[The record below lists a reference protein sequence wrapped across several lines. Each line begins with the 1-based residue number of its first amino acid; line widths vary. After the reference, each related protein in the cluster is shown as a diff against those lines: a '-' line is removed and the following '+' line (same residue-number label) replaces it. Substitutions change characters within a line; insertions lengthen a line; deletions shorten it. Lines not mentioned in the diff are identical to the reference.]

1 MNLTFDKKKCILL
14 ATWLLI
20 GILSFTVVGKYA
32 AAPESHQ
39 ATIASLDEKKNTV
52 LELTMAA
59 TATSAVITLLP
70 GDIGTPIAE
79 KVADLSGY
87 LLIVLCAIF
96 LEKYLVTI
104 TGYAAF
110 KIFIPA
116 ACVLFATNL
125 FVSNRSLDRLARKL
139 LVFGI
144 CIFLVVPSSVKI
156 SDLIEHTYQA
166 QIEATLEEAK
176 GTEKLLENNAE
187 SEAAD
192 HASGSA
198 ALDNQTDQSQQIT
211 GQSQQT
217 TEISGFW
224 QKAKDALSGA
234 KDSVASSCRECNP
247 LFRRTG
253 TEGRDLSQPFRRSR
267 GSDAD
272 HLLCDPASGIVCF
285 LLADQDPCGCGSLQR
300 EVPERKSIM
309 KYHRIITL
317 KNGLEAGNPDSPIV
331 LVQPVDDHDLEEM
344 EAEVSEIQ
352 RLTSMDFCL
361 IAVKVRSW
369 NQDLSPWKAPAVFG
383 NQDFGNGAAD
393 FLRNI
398 TELCPDPHKTY
409 YLGGYSL
416 AGLFSLWAAY
426 QTSLFAGIAAASPSV
441 WFPGF
446 LDYVKAHKFQSSCV
460 YLSLGDR
467 EERTKNSVMAAV
479 GDCIRAYDNWLKEQ
493 KIQCTLE
500 WNKGNHFQDPGL
512 RTARA
517 FSWVLTQPPRTL

>member
-32 AAPESHQ
+32 AAPEFHQ
-39 ATIASLDEKKNTV
+39 ATITSLDEKKNTV

-176 GTEKLLENNAE
+176 GTEQLLENSVEAEASDNTAE
-187 SEAAD
+187 STV
-192 HASGSA
+192 SG
-198 ALDNQTDQSQQIT
+198 NQTS
-211 GQSQQT
+211 QSQQT
-217 TEISGFW
+217 AENSNLW

-234 KDSVASSCRECNP
+234 KESVASVVENVTISSEELVRKIETSLSHFVEAVAVMLITSCVIPLLVLFVFFWLIKILVDVDLSSGKFQKGNP
-247 LFRRTG
+247 L
-253 TEGRDLSQPFRRSR
+253 
-267 GSDAD
+267 
-272 HLLCDPASGIVCF
+272 
-285 LLADQDPCGCGSLQR
+285 
-300 EVPERKSIM
+300 
-309 KYHRIITL
+309 
-317 KNGLEAGNPDSPIV
+317 
-331 LVQPVDDHDLEEM
+331 
-344 EAEVSEIQ
+344 
-352 RLTSMDFCL
+352 
-361 IAVKVRSW
+361 
-369 NQDLSPWKAPAVFG
+369 
-383 NQDFGNGAAD
+383 
-393 FLRNI
+393 
-398 TELCPDPHKTY
+398 
-409 YLGGYSL
+409 
-416 AGLFSLWAAY
+416 
-426 QTSLFAGIAAASPSV
+426 
-441 WFPGF
+441 
-446 LDYVKAHKFQSSCV
+446 
-460 YLSLGDR
+460 
-467 EERTKNSVMAAV
+467 
-479 GDCIRAYDNWLKEQ
+479 
-493 KIQCTLE
+493 
-500 WNKGNHFQDPGL
+500 
-512 RTARA
+512 
-517 FSWVLTQPPRTL
+517 

>member
-39 ATIASLDEKKNTV
+39 ATITSLDEKKNTV

-176 GTEKLLENNAE
+176 GTEQLLENSVEAEASDNTAE
-187 SEAAD
+187 STV
-192 HASGSA
+192 SG
-198 ALDNQTDQSQQIT
+198 NQTS
-211 GQSQQT
+211 QSQQT
-217 TEISGFW
+217 AENSNLW
-224 QKAKDALSGA
+224 QKAKDALSSA
-234 KDSVASSCRECNP
+234 KESVASVVENVTISSEELVRKVETSLSHFVEAVAVMLITSCVIPLLVLFVFFWLIKILVDVDFSSGKFQKRNP
-247 LFRRTG
+247 L
-253 TEGRDLSQPFRRSR
+253 
-267 GSDAD
+267 
-272 HLLCDPASGIVCF
+272 
-285 LLADQDPCGCGSLQR
+285 
-300 EVPERKSIM
+300 
-309 KYHRIITL
+309 
-317 KNGLEAGNPDSPIV
+317 
-331 LVQPVDDHDLEEM
+331 
-344 EAEVSEIQ
+344 
-352 RLTSMDFCL
+352 
-361 IAVKVRSW
+361 
-369 NQDLSPWKAPAVFG
+369 
-383 NQDFGNGAAD
+383 
-393 FLRNI
+393 
-398 TELCPDPHKTY
+398 
-409 YLGGYSL
+409 
-416 AGLFSLWAAY
+416 
-426 QTSLFAGIAAASPSV
+426 
-441 WFPGF
+441 
-446 LDYVKAHKFQSSCV
+446 
-460 YLSLGDR
+460 
-467 EERTKNSVMAAV
+467 
-479 GDCIRAYDNWLKEQ
+479 
-493 KIQCTLE
+493 
-500 WNKGNHFQDPGL
+500 
-512 RTARA
+512 
-517 FSWVLTQPPRTL
+517 

>member
-39 ATIASLDEKKNTV
+39 ATITSLDEKKNTV

-192 HASGSA
+192 HASSSA
-198 ALDNQTDQSQQIT
+198 ALDNQTDQSQQTTEQSQQTTEQSQQIT

-234 KDSVASSCRECNP
+234 KDSVASAVENVTLSSEELVQKVETSLSHFVEAVAVMLITSCVIPLLVLFVFFWLIKILVDVDLSSGKFQKGNP
-247 LFRRTG
+247 L
-253 TEGRDLSQPFRRSR
+253 
-267 GSDAD
+267 
-272 HLLCDPASGIVCF
+272 
-285 LLADQDPCGCGSLQR
+285 
-300 EVPERKSIM
+300 
-309 KYHRIITL
+309 
-317 KNGLEAGNPDSPIV
+317 
-331 LVQPVDDHDLEEM
+331 
-344 EAEVSEIQ
+344 
-352 RLTSMDFCL
+352 
-361 IAVKVRSW
+361 
-369 NQDLSPWKAPAVFG
+369 
-383 NQDFGNGAAD
+383 
-393 FLRNI
+393 
-398 TELCPDPHKTY
+398 
-409 YLGGYSL
+409 
-416 AGLFSLWAAY
+416 
-426 QTSLFAGIAAASPSV
+426 
-441 WFPGF
+441 
-446 LDYVKAHKFQSSCV
+446 
-460 YLSLGDR
+460 
-467 EERTKNSVMAAV
+467 
-479 GDCIRAYDNWLKEQ
+479 
-493 KIQCTLE
+493 
-500 WNKGNHFQDPGL
+500 
-512 RTARA
+512 
-517 FSWVLTQPPRTL
+517 

>member
-39 ATIASLDEKKNTV
+39 ATITSLDEKKNTV

-176 GTEKLLENNAE
+176 GTEQLLENSVEAEASDNTAE
-187 SEAAD
+187 STV
-192 HASGSA
+192 SG
-198 ALDNQTDQSQQIT
+198 NQTS
-211 GQSQQT
+211 QSQQT
-217 TEISGFW
+217 AENSNLW

-234 KDSVASSCRECNP
+234 KESVASAVENVTISSEELVRKVETSLSHFVEAVAVMLITSCVIPLLVLFVFFWLIKILVDVDFSSGKFQKRNP
-247 LFRRTG
+247 L
-253 TEGRDLSQPFRRSR
+253 
-267 GSDAD
+267 
-272 HLLCDPASGIVCF
+272 
-285 LLADQDPCGCGSLQR
+285 
-300 EVPERKSIM
+300 
-309 KYHRIITL
+309 
-317 KNGLEAGNPDSPIV
+317 
-331 LVQPVDDHDLEEM
+331 
-344 EAEVSEIQ
+344 
-352 RLTSMDFCL
+352 
-361 IAVKVRSW
+361 
-369 NQDLSPWKAPAVFG
+369 
-383 NQDFGNGAAD
+383 
-393 FLRNI
+393 
-398 TELCPDPHKTY
+398 
-409 YLGGYSL
+409 
-416 AGLFSLWAAY
+416 
-426 QTSLFAGIAAASPSV
+426 
-441 WFPGF
+441 
-446 LDYVKAHKFQSSCV
+446 
-460 YLSLGDR
+460 
-467 EERTKNSVMAAV
+467 
-479 GDCIRAYDNWLKEQ
+479 
-493 KIQCTLE
+493 
-500 WNKGNHFQDPGL
+500 
-512 RTARA
+512 
-517 FSWVLTQPPRTL
+517 